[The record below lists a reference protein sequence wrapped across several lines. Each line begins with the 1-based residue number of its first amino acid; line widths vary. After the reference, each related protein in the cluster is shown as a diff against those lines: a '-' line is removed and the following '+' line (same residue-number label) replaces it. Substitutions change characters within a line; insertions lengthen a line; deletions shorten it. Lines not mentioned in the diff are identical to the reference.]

1 LISRLEVR
9 ASLTLHVSHMRYCGS
24 QEHMQSPI
32 KGGAFWR
39 RGYHHV
45 TYVLCLCNTRVEGKK
60 KKKKR
65 RRNGDK
71 DRAALTIK

>member
-1 LISRLEVR
+1 
-9 ASLTLHVSHMRYCGS
+9 
-24 QEHMQSPI
+24 MQSPI

-60 KKKKR
+60 KKKKKKR